1 MCLTASIRTTYRL
14 VIELIPVKVA
24 SLSRKIQNLG
34 RNHEMTLISSA
45 DKNSKHKTFHADEI
59 EKPETTSPKKETV
72 DQSGS
77 SFTKIHQTFSSA
89 PLSSFIHHIQ
99 THPLLLV
106 T

>member
-1 MCLTASIRTTYRL
+1 MCLTASIRTAYRL

-34 RNHEMTLISSA
+34 RNHEMKLMSSA

-59 EKPETTSPKKETV
+59 EKTRNHLSKKETV
-72 DQSGS
+72 DQSGLS
-77 SFTKIHQTFSSA
+77 LTKIHQTFSSA

>member
-34 RNHEMTLISSA
+34 RNHEMKLMSSA

-59 EKPETTSPKKETV
+59 EKPETTSPKKKPWTN
-72 DQSGS
+72 Q
-77 SFTKIHQTFSSA
+77 FRI
-89 PLSSFIHHIQ
+89 
-99 THPLLLV
+99 
-106 T
+106 